1 MISYTFKT
9 WRTDSNNPY
18 SIGNNGIYCIYE
30 DRNNRL
36 WIGTEKGLYLFNK
49 DLDKFQ
55 QINGLNIEKSHI
67 RSISEDSHGKIW
79 AASLGHGIFK
89 YNPNNKELRNYRQSQ
104 NVGLNSDYSTKILSD
119 SLGNIWCLASG
130 SYLHRYNHDSDTF
143 EKILIKD
150 KKMVWLKQM
159 HSLCV

>member
-1 MISYTFKT
+1 M
-9 WRTDSNNPY
+9 
-18 SIGNNGIYCIYE
+18 
-30 DRNNRL
+30 
-36 WIGTEKGLYLFNK
+36 
-49 DLDKFQ
+49 DKFQ

-89 YNPNNKELRNYRQSQ
+89 YNPNNKELRNFRQSQ

-143 EKILIKD
+143 DKILIKD
-150 KKMVWLKQM
+150 K
-159 HSLCV
+159 

>member
-1 MISYTFKT
+1 MDISTGLNSNTVYCTFQDSNGQMWFGTNDGLTTYDTYTFKT

-55 QINGLNIEKSHI
+55 QINGLNIENHI
-67 RSISEDSHGKIW
+67 
-79 AASLGHGIFK
+79 
-89 YNPNNKELRNYRQSQ
+89 
-104 NVGLNSDYSTKILSD
+104 
-119 SLGNIWCLASG
+119 
-130 SYLHRYNHDSDTF
+130 
-143 EKILIKD
+143 
-150 KKMVWLKQM
+150 
-159 HSLCV
+159 

>member
-1 MISYTFKT
+1 MSSNSFFTFIFWTSVFILCTKPTFAIDTNLKFEHMDISTGLNSKTVYSTFQDSNGQMWFGSNDGLTTYDTYTFKT

-67 RSISEDSHGKIW
+67 R
-79 AASLGHGIFK
+79 
-89 YNPNNKELRNYRQSQ
+89 
-104 NVGLNSDYSTKILSD
+104 
-119 SLGNIWCLASG
+119 
-130 SYLHRYNHDSDTF
+130 
-143 EKILIKD
+143 
-150 KKMVWLKQM
+150 
-159 HSLCV
+159 